1 METAAPTDAGS
12 LKKKRNRAHK
22 KSKPD
27 ATKGAALCGTINT
40 AQVSAVEKEN
50 NPPTRTSHA
59 ITATESDQRSGI
71 EAEAPELSRKPSRR
85 RKRKTKNDKNESQF
99 ELQSITV
106 EELFP
111 PGKISTQTV
120 CQTQPKTL
128 ETVPENLSISQKPV
142 IDKTKF
148 VGITDIRP
156 SELFPAANE
165 PATLVQNITFDEIF
179 PGPELFRFD
188 GGVTI
193 TGKLTFAESHGF
205 KAIAL
210 DAQPAKHT
218 IEYIQQGLQDISTEQ
233 LFPNCLSIGLKTLSA
248 PSQIASQPI
257 EQPAAMSAR
266 PAATAPGAK
275 PDKTREEILAER
287 EAKKAAKLAAKT
299 KSKDKEAPPA
309 QETQKQTP
317 APPTKAKEQRPA
329 KQKAVSSVPSE
340 LKKSSTD
347 ASICEKMKDLHI
359 SEAPAIGA
367 DTGVSGENKTKEL
380 SKAERKA
387 LFEAKNP
394 SLVANAPEGA
404 KPVKPTLTKA
414 ERRAIQEAQRAA
426 KADAQQANKRD
437 TAPAAGKQEPK
448 KGQKVATEITKTKAP
463 AKKIVPTGGVGVTG
477 IGGPPPRKH
486 IVNLFNHL
494 HQPKFA
500 AIDIVNSPTLHP
512 AVTKLGIQYAKG
524 AVVGSK
530 ARCLALLKVLNQL
543 IQDYETPAEKEFG
556 RSFEEV
562 LNVSANHLQRCRP
575 FSVSMTNAL
584 RHVKM
589 YARQLD
595 GKVSVSEQK
604 ECLLESIESYIRD
617 QIEKAEEAICCSV
630 QDKICDGDVILTYGC
645 SSLIK
650 HILEEAIRRKK
661 TFRVIIVNARPRQ
674 EENAMLEELVQLGVK
689 CMCVLINAVSYVMPE
704 VTKVLLGAHALLAN
718 GSVMSRV
725 GTAQIALVAKSYNV
739 PVLVC
744 CETHKFTERVQT
756 DAFVY
761 NEIGNPNDLVLPP
774 RTRDLPEAKPM
785 LADWET
791 ITSLTI
797 LNLHYDVTPPELVTA
812 VVTEVAILPCTSVPV
827 ILRIKPSD
835 VAY

>member
-1 METAAPTDAGS
+1 
-12 LKKKRNRAHK
+12 KRNRTNK
-22 KSKPD
+22 KPKPE
-27 ATKGAALCGTINT
+27 GTT
-40 AQVSAVEKEN
+40 GEKEN
-50 NPPTRTSHA
+50 NPPAPT
-59 ITATESDQRSGI
+59 TAAKTVPESERRPLIG
-71 EAEAPELSRKPSRR
+71 EADAAELTRKPSRR
-85 RKRKTKNDKNESQF
+85 RKRKPKGDKKESES
-99 ELQSITV
+99 ELQTITA

-111 PGKISTQTV
+111 PGKIV
-120 CQTQPKTL
+120 TQPVAQAEPQKHVAI
-128 ETVPENLSISQKPV
+128 VPGSVSESQKPTV
-142 IDKTKF
+142 DKTKYA
-148 VGITDIRP
+148 GIIDIGPR
-156 SELFPAANE
+156 ELFPVADD
-165 PATLVQNITFDEIF
+165 PQSVVQNITFDEIF
-179 PGPELFRFD
+179 PGTDLFAFD
-188 GGVTI
+188 TGDTI
-193 TGKLTFAESHGF
+193 PGKLTFAESNTF
-205 KAIAL
+205 
-210 DAQPAKHT
+210 QPT
-218 IEYIQQGLQDISTEQ
+218 ISKTQPIKRTIDYDQQGLHDISAEE
-233 LFPNCLSIGLKTLSA
+233 LFPSCLLIGLKSI
-248 PSQIASQPI
+248 PK
-257 EQPAAMSAR
+257 QPATMSAR
-266 PAATAPGAK
+266 PAEPAASAATK
-275 PDKTREEILAER
+275 TEKTREEILAER

-299 KSKDKEAPPA
+299 KSKDKEATPA
-309 QETQKQTP
+309 QGKPQQT
-317 APPTKAKEQRPA
+317 ATSPPKAKEQRPV
-329 KQKAVSSVPSE
+329 KPKADPAAPAE

-347 ASICEKMKDLHI
+347 ASICEKMKDLRI
-359 SEAPAIGA
+359 SDGGGSAETAAG
-367 DTGVSGENKTKEL
+367 TKEL
-380 SKAERKA
+380 TKAERKA
-387 LFEAKNP
+387 VFEAQNP
-394 SLVANAPEGA
+394 SLAGTAPGDGT
-404 KPVKPTLTKA
+404 KPAKPTLTKA

-426 KADAQQANKRD
+426 KAESQQAKKRT
-437 TAPAAGKQEPK
+437 TAAAGGKQEK
-448 KGQKVATEITKTKAP
+448 KQAAKPDSDAKPPTATKAP
-463 AKKIVPTGGVGVTG
+463 AKKVATSGAGAAGAL
-477 IGGPPPRKH
+477 PRKH

-500 AIDIVNSPTLHP
+500 ATEIVNSPVLHP

-543 IQDYETPAEKEFG
+543 IQDYETPPEKEFG
-556 RSFEEV
+556 RSFEEM

-584 RHVKM
+584 RHIKM
-589 YARQLD
+589 YVRQLD

-604 ECLLESIESYIRD
+604 ECLLETIESYIRD

-630 QDKICDGDVILTYGC
+630 QDKICNGDVILTYGC

-650 HILEEAIRRKK
+650 HILEEAIRRQKI
-661 TFRVIIVNARPRQ
+661 FRVIIVNARPRQ
-674 EENAMLEELVQLGVK
+674 EENAMLEELVQLGVR

-761 NEIGNPNDLVLPP
+761 NEIGNPNDLVLAP
-774 RTRDLPEAKPM
+774 RTRDHTEAKPM

-835 VAY
+835 VTY